1 MARFQVYRTRRDNLL
16 LLDLQADFLSVLK
29 TRIVA
34 PLLPVDEMTWA
45 LGQLNPR
52 FEIDGQVYVMA
63 TQRMAAIATSEIGEP
78 VADLS
83 EHHDKVVSATD
94 FLFQGF

>member
-1 MARFQVYRTRRDNLL
+1 MARFHVYRANRGDLL
-16 LLDLQADFLSVLK
+16 LLDLQTDLLDVLK

-34 PLLPVDEMTWA
+34 PLYPVEEMDWA

-52 FEIDGQVYVMA
+52 FEIENRLYVMA
-63 TQRMAAIATSEIGEP
+63 TQRMAAVALSEIGAP

-83 EHHDKVVSATD
+83 QHHDKIVTATD

>member
-1 MARFQVYRTRRDNLL
+1 MARFRVYRARHDDLL
-16 LLDLQADFLSVLK
+16 LIDLQADLLDVLK

-34 PLLPVDEMTWA
+34 PLVPVEEMTWS

-52 FEIDGQVYVMA
+52 FEIAGRLYVMA
-63 TQRMAAIATSEIGEP
+63 TQRMAAITLAELGEP

-83 EHHDKVVSATD
+83 AQHDMIMAATD

>member
-1 MARFQVYRTRRDNLL
+1 MARFHVYRARRDTVL
-16 LLDLQADFLSVLK
+16 LLDLQADFLEVLK

-34 PLLPVDEMTWA
+34 PLLPIEDMSWT

-52 FEIDGQVYVMA
+52 FEIEGETYVMA
-63 TQRMAAIATSEIGEP
+63 TQRMAAIALSEIGAP
-78 VADLS
+78 IADLS
-83 EHHDKVVSATD
+83 SQRDRIVTATD

>member
-1 MARFQVYRTRRDNLL
+1 MSRFHVYRSKQDNLL
-16 LLDLQADFLSVLK
+16 LLDLQADFLDVLK
-29 TRIVA
+29 TRMVA
-34 PLLPVDEMTWA
+34 PLFPVEDMSWT

-52 FEIDGQVYVMA
+52 FEIDGQLYVMA
-63 TQRMAAIATSEIGEP
+63 TQRMAAIELFEIGEP

-83 EHHDKVVSATD
+83 EHRDRIVSATD